1 MVHAA
6 LRENDIEKLKEYFP
20 CDADR
25 KRVMADI
32 YGTQNTLLLENGLVD
47 TENEQ
52 DFSVKLASLQA
63 VWDNI
68 APGFHHWFKKR
79 MSDISIDCLILS
91 SAERHGIMLHNKR
104 FRAETP
110 ATEIKCQNKLFQFLS
125 H

>member
-32 YGTQNTLLLENGLVD
+32 YGTQNTLLLENGLAD

-63 VWDNI
+63 V
-68 APGFHHWFKKR
+68 
-79 MSDISIDCLILS
+79 
-91 SAERHGIMLHNKR
+91 
-104 FRAETP
+104 
-110 ATEIKCQNKLFQFLS
+110 
-125 H
+125 

>member
-32 YGTQNTLLLENGLVD
+32 YGTQNSLLLENGLAD
-47 TENEQ
+47 AENEQ

-79 MSDISIDCLILS
+79 MSDIFIDCLILS
-91 SAERHGIMLHNKR
+91 SAERHGIS
-104 FRAETP
+104 
-110 ATEIKCQNKLFQFLS
+110 KCFTTNGSELKHRLQK
-125 H
+125 